1 MTNGPYF
8 LLSNKLPENERGRVF
23 KAWGLLFET
32 YVNWLLKGLEGRHSA
47 QFYPDTSWED
57 GNKSFDSVFIKR
69 RVVAVLEYKGGFL
82 RQDARYSNDLNTF
95 MNDLQSKIGVGCL
108 QLARDIGALFPEAGA
123 AKKLCNVPV
132 ASNTLFVLPVLV
144 VQDLI
149 LRTPFVNYFL
159 NQHFQSERARFPVK
173 NRVEVLPL
181 NVVQITSLENLV
193 EMAEAFDLDV
203 LNVLHRRCNTDKE
216 MLWELPDVINSIP
229 DQKNRL
235 SARLQAIFE
244 KSSDDMCSILFKGFD
259 ASKPG

>member
-1 MTNGPYF
+1 
-8 LLSNKLPENERGRVF
+8 
-23 KAWGLLFET
+23 
-32 YVNWLLKGLEGRHSA
+32 
-47 QFYPDTSWED
+47 
-57 GNKSFDSVFIKR
+57 
-69 RVVAVLEYKGGFL
+69 
-82 RQDARYSNDLNTF
+82 
-95 MNDLQSKIGVGCL
+95 
-108 QLARDIGALFPEAGA
+108 
-123 AKKLCNVPV
+123 V